1 MVVGPF
7 GPNNLN
13 QKGRATPNPSPKSAV
28 PKGLSQAKWPVHIA
42 QKAACAYAPDMDVS
56 VEINCELC
64 GSANYSL
71 PDGEADSGTLV
82 CNDCGADQ
90 GTLGELKAALAALVL
105 DHSAEAQ
112 RRRLETLRGTASG
125 T

>member
-1 MVVGPF
+1 
-7 GPNNLN
+7 
-13 QKGRATPNPSPKSAV
+13 
-28 PKGLSQAKWPVHIA
+28 
-42 QKAACAYAPDMDVS
+42 MDVS

-71 PDGEADSGTLV
+71 PAGEADDGAVV

-90 GTLGELKAALAALVL
+90 GSFGELKAALVERVL

-112 RRRLETLRGTASG
+112 RLRLQTLRGTAG
-125 T
+125 TA